1 MEILINS
8 IIGKRLERLIFI
20 RVQLLKPQPSIR
32 GVREPEPQLCR
43 GEREPEPQLCRGER
57 EPEPQPSIRGEREQV
72 GQDRRAA
79 RHQPQHQGDHHSQ
92 KEVDDENLT

>member
-1 MEILINS
+1 MEILTNS

-32 GVREPEPQLCR
+32 GVREPEPQLR
-43 GEREPEPQLCRGER
+43 
-57 EPEPQPSIRGEREQV
+57 RGEREQV
-72 GQDRRAA
+72 GQDRQAA

>member
-1 MEILINS
+1 MEILTNS

-43 GEREPEPQLCRGER
+43 GEREPEPQ
-57 EPEPQPSIRGEREQV
+57 PSTRGEREQV

-79 RHQPQHQGDHHSQ
+79 RHQPQYQGDHHSQ